1 MLQEV
6 FSNILHHRNRT
17 FFLQLDV
24 VTGFY
29 SCNKGIKKM
38 SISYIDTLHNPS
50 RCWVKILLP
59 WRHWMVIWCLSPVTP
74 LTPLPL
80 ISHLNNWQWDGIRSV
95 RTHVTQDGVRHSNKV
110 LDTLTDKLQSTA
122 ALWLHNIIR
131 IPYPESV
138 NIYSIKIS
146 RESVSSVSLWAGRVC
161 QNHNHLHAKMQLI
174 SISGNKLENKMKG
187 NH

>member
-1 MLQEV
+1 
-6 FSNILHHRNRT
+6 
-17 FFLQLDV
+17 
-24 VTGFY
+24 
-29 SCNKGIKKM
+29 
-38 SISYIDTLHNPS
+38 
-50 RCWVKILLP
+50 
-59 WRHWMVIWCLSPVTP
+59 MVIWCLSPVTP

-95 RTHVTQDGVRHSNKV
+95 RTHATQDGVRHSNKV
-110 LDTLTDKLQSTA
+110 LDTLTDTLQSTA

-146 RESVSSVSLWAGRVC
+146 GESVSSVSLWARRVC

-174 SISGNKLENKMKG
+174 PISGNKLEKIKTKQYQG
-187 NH
+187 VEEDITHKLHERQHETWKWRLVLIIEHSSIYGVLL